1 MSSGQT
7 DPTSAAFLKTS
18 QVAADAVPWGEPP
31 TPLLPGWY
39 RGELSETELP
49 DHVRPFVW
57 GPPIETVGELCD
69 FWTEPRLPEEEDV
82 LDSSE
87 PLSFLKSLVRD
98 RGWPPEHMFV
108 FPPGMNR
115 SDIRDYP
122 LGARTLFALH
132 RADLLKGDD
141 GICVADLVS
150 AEGFGFVSLIEL
162 MCVVEAVIGD
172 LSFGVT
178 THDTADEERVSS
190 SGPALGTAGRRDWLG
205 PIGTLLAV
213 ADEFYGATTV
223 REALSLNLASVAEKT
238 GIASDLGALRIVD
251 VTAGRRIADSI
262 VDKLNGL
269 STSFSERERLII
281 DRRVGRSSP
290 QTLDALGIELN
301 VSRER
306 VRQVQ
311 RAIRD
316 KIEDR
321 VGREIRIVAG
331 TLRDQMGP
339 VVADTYFD
347 TLVATVFAGD
357 PAKNTGISL
366 AIQLLRSRLNYTCAN
381 GICFDQTA
389 KDVIQRLRHDARK
402 LSDDLGLVEE
412 EALRSR
418 LPDSAWSP
426 YFFQLVE
433 CAGLHRIERWIAL
446 RNTIRARIK
455 VALCLR
461 TRPATLEEIA
471 ISADLKMSQLRSQL
485 PNIPGVVKATK
496 TTWGLAERIDDEY
509 EGIPAEI
516 IQRINEDGG
525 ATSMERLVEELPRK
539 FGVKEGSVRAC
550 VGTAQFVLRDG
561 YVSMADESSVRL
573 SDLADA
579 VDGYTDDGNP
589 YWTFPIES
597 RYLDGYSLPN
607 LPPELARA
615 LGCEPNGKIRVD
627 VEYPEGC
634 PPLSVSWRLT
644 SASGAGLGYIARPL
658 ERLGLRA
665 GDRVRLVIK
674 GRGLVEL
681 HPQSRTPSSV
691 DAKPSSAS
699 ALLER
704 LKSRRRVV

>member
-1 MSSGQT
+1 M
-7 DPTSAAFLKTS
+7 
-18 QVAADAVPWGEPP
+18 
-31 TPLLPGWY
+31 
-39 RGELSETELP
+39 
-49 DHVRPFVW
+49 
-57 GPPIETVGELCD
+57 
-69 FWTEPRLPEEEDV
+69 
-82 LDSSE
+82 
-87 PLSFLKSLVRD
+87 
-98 RGWPPEHMFV
+98 
-108 FPPGMNR
+108 
-115 SDIRDYP
+115 
-122 LGARTLFALH
+122 
-132 RADLLKGDD
+132 
-141 GICVADLVS
+141 ADLVS

-238 GIASDLGALRIVD
+238 GIASDLGALRIAD
-251 VTAGRRIADSI
+251 VTPGRRIADRI

-269 STSFSERERLII
+269 STSFSARERLII
-281 DRRVGRSSP
+281 DRRLGSTSP
-290 QTLDALGIELN
+290 QTLSALGNELN
-301 VSRER
+301 VSTER
-306 VRQVQ
+306 VRQVE
-311 RAIRD
+311 RAIQD
-316 KIEDR
+316 KLKDG
-321 VGREIRIVAG
+321 VGRDIRIVAG

-357 PAKNTGISL
+357 PTKNTGISL
-366 AIQLLRSRLNYTCAN
+366 ATQLLRSRLNYTCAN
-381 GICFDQTA
+381 GICFDETA
-389 KDVIQRLRHDARK
+389 KDVIQRLRHDTRK

-471 ISADLKMSQLRSQL
+471 ISADLKVSQLRSQL

-525 ATSMERLVEELPRK
+525 AASMERLVEELPRK

-550 VGTAQFVLRDG
+550 VGTAQFILRDG

-573 SDLADA
+573 CELADV

-597 RYLDGYSLPN
+597 RYFDGHSLPN
-607 LPPELARA
+607 FPPELARA
-615 LGCEPNGKIRVD
+615 LGCEPNGKIRAD
-627 VEYPEGC
+627 VGYPKGC

-681 HPQSRTPSSV
+681 YPQSRKTSSEEH
-691 DAKPSSAS
+691 KPTSAS